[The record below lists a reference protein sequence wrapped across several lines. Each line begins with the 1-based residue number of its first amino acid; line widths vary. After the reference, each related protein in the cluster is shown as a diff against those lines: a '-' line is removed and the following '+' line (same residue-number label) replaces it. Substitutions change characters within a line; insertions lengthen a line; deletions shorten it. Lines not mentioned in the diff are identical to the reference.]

1 MIIAMTR
8 IGESMIKT
16 RPTPSRPL
24 AELSDDEL
32 EFIRLTSEGPMSIP
46 MALKPAAERL
56 RSLVEDEQARR

>member
-1 MIIAMTR
+1 
-8 IGESMIKT
+8 MIKH

-24 AELSDDEL
+24 AELTDEEL

-56 RSLVEDEQARR
+56 RSLVQEEQARR